1 MEKEN
6 FLGQHKVFIK
16 SVSVSLVTHLLG
28 LSLFSVAEIRQKP
41 LPSHLRF
48 TLLAIPA
55 LWEKTGPLAETTS
68 DLDRA
73 DTSLLAL
80 TALTQTA
87 GAGSAPKLELF
98 HKQLIWE
105 EEPENMPASPTF
117 SGLAYWTF
125 QKEKADYSLLLRS
138 LNDNPTFLA
147 SKVAENLASLPARR
161 RLDAEPGERI
171 ELSPSLRRRGVLHK
185 ELPAIAAPEARS
197 SFDLSTRLSVAIDST
212 GAVRHVIVLRSSG
225 VTALDAAALKSLSK
239 WEFTPTPEN
248 GDGSSLWGWVQLS
261 FLKTPPEQ
269 NVRPSPKASPDRKK
283 EN

>member
-1 MEKEN
+1 MLSAPCGQMTSSRGTVMEKEN

-125 QKEKADYSLLLRS
+125 RKKKRITPFSCVPLMTIQLFWHLKWLKI
-138 LNDNPTFLA
+138 
-147 SKVAENLASLPARR
+147 SLPFRRGDVSTRSPGRGLNSPLPCGEEEFSTRNCPQLLPR
-161 RLDAEPGERI
+161 RLDR
-171 ELSPSLRRRGVLHK
+171 
-185 ELPAIAAPEARS
+185 
-197 SFDLSTRLSVAIDST
+197 LSTYPPASAWQLIPQGLSGT
-212 GAVRHVIVLRSSG
+212 
-225 VTALDAAALKSLSK
+225 
-239 WEFTPTPEN
+239 
-248 GDGSSLWGWVQLS
+248 
-261 FLKTPPEQ
+261 
-269 NVRPSPKASPDRKK
+269 
-283 EN
+283 